1 MKQPFSGVSLQSP
14 SPFLVMQ
21 EKVHK
26 IDYVWPKSIQ
36 ITNKS
41 DPVGKACLCLVK
53 FWQLAKS
60 QPA

>member
-1 MKQPFSGVSLQSP
+1 
-14 SPFLVMQ
+14 MQ
-21 EKVHK
+21 EKVQK